1 MPRITP
7 SDEGQLNFFFG
18 GDRLFYRS
26 SMGGQLSAAHA
37 ASADSSGHV
46 IGRPMDWNWIP
57 HRNELVRRGFDASDN
72 EPPPTFVPK
81 HSGGSSGYEIDRGD
95 VLFHARVS
103 RRVTAVAAL
112 DPKAH
117 RILSEVYGD
126 RGARWAAL
134 SADKRNAEGTVFTP
148 GIGPGSIAALYELTA
163 DGRALL
169 DHERA
174 LTAAHHDPKARATEA
189 KAARATRVQLDA
201 HRAALL
207 AAIESA
213 EREASRLAGLYDL
226 AVEAANQAAADH
238 AATLST
244 HVAHLRAALLGERR
258 AATSTT
264 RRAVAAAREAVCV
277 PLDALEECRR
287 SIVLLRRSYAHTGAA
302 PALANPTMDP
312 SVKAAFE
319 RARAANAE
327 RDDLLRERARLR
339 VELEAAGGAHVAED
353 DPRLP
358 AVPDPVEL
366 GVLPVP
372 TLPTMPRQQAD
383 HLTNDELLQNALVLQ
398 RSRPDALRA
407 ARLARAQAAA
417 QTLLQYA
424 LGVWLSSQPKPPQK
438 GHVAPAVAT
447 LARDTDK
454 RKISTVN
461 PQPTVGD
468 AEVETAP
475 PEPRS
480 APRVAFKARPLPES
494 EQRAIKG
501 HVRPGY
507 GRASAEQPQFTT
519 QEST

>member
-7 SDEGQLNFFFG
+7 HDEGQLNFFFG

-37 ASADSSGHV
+37 ASSDSSGHV
-46 IGRPMDWNWIP
+46 VGRPMDWNWIP
-57 HRNELVRRGFDASDN
+57 RRQELVRRGFDASDN

-103 RRVTAVAAL
+103 RRVGAVAAL

-189 KAARATRVQLDA
+189 KAARATKVQLDA

-213 EREASRLAGLYDL
+213 EQEASRLAGLYDL

-238 AATLST
+238 AVDRLTPNRST
-244 HVAHLRAALLGERR
+244 SYARLTAAK
-258 AATSTT
+258 
-264 RRAVAAAREAVCV
+264 EALCL

-302 PALANPTMDP
+302 PALANPTLDP

-319 RARAANAE
+319 QARAANQA
-327 RDDLLRERARLR
+327 RDEALRERTRVRL
-339 VELEAAGGAHVAED
+339 ELEAQEGLPVAES

-454 RKISTVN
+454 RNISTVTH
-461 PQPTVGD
+461 PSTV
-468 AEVETAP
+468 AVVVEVAVVEPPPAP
-475 PEPRS
+475 P

-507 GRASAEQPQFTT
+507 GRANAEQAQFTM
-519 QEST
+519 QEGS